1 MRITDFLFS
10 THIIPSLKA
19 ITKEEVLAE
28 LVEVLARNDTDVNKQ
43 ELVQILIEREE
54 LGSTGIG
61 DGVAIPH
68 GKFEG
73 IDHILA
79 GFGKS
84 ERGVDFNSMDSKPA
98 HLFFVLIA
106 PKNSAG
112 DHLKALAR
120 ISRVIKDPILKRSLL
135 SAETTEE
142 IYNLLEESDLRLP

>member
-1 MRITDFLFS
+1 MRITDILFS
-10 THIIPSLKA
+10 RHIIPSLKA
-19 ITKEEVLAE
+19 MTKEQVLAE
-28 LVEVLARNDTDVNKQ
+28 LVEMLTRNDTGVNQ
-43 ELVQILIEREE
+43 EKLVQILVEREE

-68 GKFEG
+68 GKFDG

-84 ERGVDFNSMDSKPA
+84 DKGIDFNSMDSKPA

-106 PKNSAG
+106 PKNSAA

-135 SAETTEE
+135 SAETPDE
-142 IYNLLEESDLRLP
+142 IYSLLEESDLRLP